1 MAKKKKEENV
11 EFSLDKML
19 ATVAAGLNQQSRK
32 PNIHGYTPHEKQIL
46 FHSSPK
52 KGRQYVGG
60 NRSGKTTGGIAED
73 IFWLTGSHPYRTTP
87 EPPVIG
93 RICTVD
99 FKNGVDKIIL
109 PNLRQWLPPS
119 YLINGSWEDSYHS
132 AKHLLTLENGSE
144 LEIMSYEQDLD
155 KFAGVPR
162 HFIHFDEEPPK
173 NIFGECKARLV
184 DYRGSY
190 WLTMTP
196 VDGMTWT
203 YDEIFEPGINGDP
216 LIDVIVVDMT
226 DNPHIDQEEIEDFLS
241 GLDAEERIIRGK
253 GEYIAIG
260 GLVFKFFSSER
271 NVIDPVVP
279 SGPGWTYYE
288 SLDHG
293 FNNPTA
299 WLWHAVHTN
308 GTVVTF
314 DEHYRSEMT
323 VEQHANIVLEKE
335 KLYRES
341 KGIVPFLRIADP
353 AIKQRS
359 AVTGYSIQIE
369 YALNGLDLALGTLR
383 SVDAGLN
390 RMNTY
395 FQNGKWYITSNCT
408 NLLKEM
414 RKYKR
419 KTFMSSKMAE
429 RNNKQE
435 EPMKKDDHAIDSAR
449 YFFSFMPEL
458 APLAPGESPSMSKEE
473 VAKLM
478 GPGTTFNPQH
488 PIRLDYGLNSV
499 PQDQHF
505 VVDEYVGEW

>member
-1 MAKKKKEENV
+1 MAKKKNNDRGD
-11 EFSLDKML
+11 EFSLDKIL
-19 ATVAAGLNQQSRK
+19 ATVASGLNQGARK
-32 PNIHGYTPHEKQIL
+32 PNIFGYQPHAKQIL
-46 FHSSPK
+46 FHSSVK

-73 IFWLTGSHPYRTTP
+73 IYWLTGTHPYRKTP

-109 PNLRQWLPPS
+109 PNLRQWLPTS
-119 YLINGSWEDSYHS
+119 YLKNGSWEDSYNS
-132 AKHLLTLENGSE
+132 AKHLLTLENDSE

-203 YDEIFEPGINGDP
+203 YDEIFEPGLAGDP
-216 LIDVIVVDMT
+216 LIDVIVVDMM
-226 DNPHIDQEEIEDFLS
+226 DNPHIDQEEIADFLS

-260 GLVFKFFSSER
+260 GLVFKFFDSSR

-279 SGPGWTYYE
+279 TGPGWTYYE

-299 WLWHAVHTN
+299 WVWHAVHN
-308 GTVVTF
+308 DGTVVTF
-314 DEHYRSEMT
+314 DEHYKSEMT
-323 VEQHANIVLEKE
+323 VEQHAQVVLAKE
-335 KLYRES
+335 QMYRE
-341 KGIVPFLRIADP
+341 KYGISPYLRIADP
-353 AIKQRS
+353 AVKQRS

-369 YALNGLDLALGTLR
+369 YSLQGLDLALGTLR

-395 FQNGKWYITSNCT
+395 FQNNKWFITSNCT
-408 NLLKEM
+408 NGLKEI

-419 KTFMSSKMAE
+419 KTFMSAKMAE

-435 EPMKKDDHAIDSAR
+435 EPMKKDDHWIDSSR

-458 APLAPGESPSMSKEE
+458 APLKAGEAPSMSKED

-478 GPGTTFNPQH
+478 GAGTTFDMSRPQ
-488 PIRLDYGLNSV
+488 RFDYGLTQDS
-499 PQDQHF
+499 PQF

>member
-1 MAKKKKEENV
+1 MVRPDPDDFN
-11 EFSLDKML
+11 LGKML
-19 ATVAAGLNQQSRK
+19 SNIAGEISKSARN
-32 PNIHGYTPHEKQIL
+32 PNIYQYKPHVKQIQ
-46 FHSSPK
+46 FHSSQK

-73 IFWLTGSHPYRTTP
+73 IWWLTNTHPYRNTP

-99 FKNGVDKIIL
+99 FKNGVNKIIL

-119 YLINGSWEDSYHS
+119 YLKNGSWEDSWRGSQHT
-132 AKHLLTLENGSE
+132 LTLSNDSE
-144 LEIMSYEQDLD
+144 LEIMSYEQELD

-162 HFIHFDEEPPK
+162 HFVHFDEEPPK

-184 DYRGSY
+184 DYKGSY

-203 YDEIFEPGINGDP
+203 YDEIYEPGITGNDP

-226 DNPHIDQEEIEDFLS
+226 DNPHIDHEEIADFLS
-241 GLDAEERIIRGK
+241 GLDAEEKIIRGK

-260 GLVFKFFSSER
+260 GLVFKYFNSQQH
-271 NVIDPVVP
+271 VIDPVNP
-279 SGPGWTYYE
+279 RGFASGRWTIYQ
-288 SLDHG
+288 SVDHG

-299 WLWHAVHTN
+299 WLWHAVSP
-308 GTVVTF
+308 GGEVVTF
-314 DEHYRSEMT
+314 HEHYKSEMT
-323 VEQHANIVLEKE
+323 VEQHAKVVLEQE
-335 KLYRES
+335 KYYREQF
-341 KGIVPFLRIADP
+341 GLTPFLRVADP
-353 AIKQRS
+353 AVKQRS
-359 AVTGYSIQIE
+359 AITGYSIQIE
-369 YALNGLDLALGTLR
+369 YSLQGLDLALGTLR

-395 FQNGKWYITSNCT
+395 LQNNKWFITSECT

-435 EPMKKDDHAIDSAR
+435 DPMKKDDHAIDSSR
-449 YFFSFMPEL
+449 YFFSYMPEL
-458 APLAPGESPSMSKEE
+458 RPLKPGETPSMTKGD

-478 GPGTTFNPQH
+478 GAGTTFDMRRPDNIDYAVRYSQDPQ
-488 PIRLDYGLNSV
+488 Y
-499 PQDQHF
+499 
-505 VVDEYVGEW
+505 VVDENVGEW